1 MRRGRLEI
9 VTVGL
14 NPNRQLVGSDP
25 GGGAYDLG
33 LFIGTNGGPQV
44 PTQRQLFVLCAK
56 YFNAGQRGRLVGF
69 RQYLTMFDSIPLGA
83 GPAAYNFPLE
93 RPVVTPT
100 WSYVDGNVLWG
111 IRQLPPGA
119 TMLANAQNGEG
130 MAFEVSQTPAQLFET
145 IVGNVVTP
153 PNGGAFPGNVL
164 NPELGRFFD
173 LRCTDWSEPS
183 VCDIPFEGPCNIVFM
198 ASVQQTHPQTR
209 PAPPPTS
216 GGGALQFLTTQGTTP
231 EDAFLQNY
239 PGSIYGR
246 IAGALIFEMEEQA
259 PTGSPKT
266 YRRPGDGDRI
276 TRDTTEVGD
285 NTMRRSAEDTS
296 EYIACLP
303 GEQSGPPGGGQ
314 QGGGSQPKRPASPPH
329 PNAPNT
335 SARLAGLPAA
345 GPPAAGPTKSDGLI
359 RRIVEQYRIG
369 RGRQALP
376 TSRVGTGLGSV
387 PKEIEV
393 DAASARALRRLV
405 KWRDGNGDPSG
416 GKR

>member
-1 MRRGRLEI
+1 VRRGRIEI

-25 GGGAYDLG
+25 QGGPYDLG
-33 LFIGTNGGPQV
+33 LFVGTNGGPQV

-69 RQYLTMFDSIPLGA
+69 RQYLTMFDSIPLGV
-83 GPAAYNFPLE
+83 GSAAYNFPLE

-173 LRCTDWSEPS
+173 LRCTNWSEPS

-198 ASVQQTHPQTR
+198 ASVQQTNPNTR
-209 PAPPPTS
+209 PAPPPAT
-216 GGGALQFLTTQGTTP
+216 GGGAIQFLTTQGTTP

-266 YRRPGDGDRI
+266 YRRPGDGDRL

-296 EYIACLP
+296 EYKAC
-303 GEQSGPPGGGQ
+303 ED
-314 QGGGSQPKRPASPPH
+314 GSEPQPKRPASPPH
-329 PNAPNT
+329 PNT
-335 SARLAGLPAA
+335 SARLAGLPTA
-345 GPPAAGPTKSDGLI
+345 GPPVAGKSDGLI

-369 RGRQALP
+369 RGRQALS

-393 DAASARALRRLV
+393 DADSARALRRLA

>member
-1 MRRGRLEI
+1 VRRGRIEI

-25 GGGAYDLG
+25 QGGPYDLG
-33 LFIGTNGGPQV
+33 LFIGTNGGPQT

-56 YFNAGQRGRLVGF
+56 YFNAGQRGRLVAF
-69 RQYLTMFDSIPLGA
+69 RQYLTMLDSIPLGI
-83 GPAAYNFPLE
+83 GSAAYNFPLE

-130 MAFEVSQTPAQLFET
+130 MSFEVSQTPAQLFET

-164 NPELGRFFD
+164 TPELGRFFE

-296 EYIACLP
+296 EYIAC
-303 GEQSGPPGGGQ
+303 GDGSESPPGGGQ
-314 QGGGSQPKRPASPPH
+314 GGGGGHHQPKRPASPPH
-329 PNAPNT
+329 PNAPPGIA
-335 SARLAGLPAA
+335 SSSRLAGLPTSISTDVSK
-345 GPPAAGPTKSDGLI
+345 GTIDRLTQQWRVRHGNKPLPLP
-359 RRIVEQYRIG
+359 E
-369 RGRQALP
+369 RGA
-376 TSRVGTGLGSV
+376 GLGSL
-387 PKEIEV
+387 PKEVEI
-393 DAASARALRRLV
+393 DAASMRALRLLA
-405 KWRDGNGDPSG
+405 KWRDGNGGPG
-416 GKR
+416 